1 MTVEDIT
8 EEITMKSFRVLAASF
23 VASAF
28 LVPVYSTAQAASY
41 PEKPVRVI
49 VVFPPGGS
57 NDVTARIVFRKVEE
71 LARQQFLV
79 DNRGGAAGTIGATL
93 VATSPADGYTVMVQ
107 STTHIAN
114 AFMYKGKLK
123 YDTLKDFIGVT
134 PLAKQIGWLV
144 VHPSMPV
151 KTVQQLID
159 LAKRRPGEITYGS
172 AGHGSYVH
180 LNMAMFIAMTK
191 TNMLHVPYRGGG
203 PLSIALIAGEV
214 HTTIS
219 TIGSSFRHVEA
230 GKMRA
235 LGVTSA
241 KRVPQFADVPAIGET
256 VPGFDFTAWVGS
268 FVPAG
273 TPRPVVDKLN
283 ALLKAALA
291 DPDVTKKLVNAT
303 LEPMHMTPEE
313 FEQRLKSDYERYG
326 KLMKEIGVID

>member
-28 LVPVYSTAQAASY
+28 IVPVYSTAQAASY

-71 LARQQFLV
+71 LARQQFLI
-79 DNRGGAAGTIGATL
+79 DNRGGAAGTIGATV
-93 VATSPADGYTVMVQ
+93 VAASPPDGYTVMVQ

-114 AFMYKGKLK
+114 AFMYRGKLK
-123 YDTLKDFIGVT
+123 YDTLKDFIGIT
-134 PLAKQIGWLV
+134 PLAKQIGMLV

-151 KTVQQLID
+151 KTVKQLID
-159 LAKRRPGEITYGS
+159 LSKRRPGEIAYGS

-180 LNMAMFIAMTK
+180 LNMAMFTAMTK
-191 TNMLHVPYRGGG
+191 TKMLHVPYRGGG

-214 HTTIS
+214 QTTIS
-219 TIGSSFRHVEA
+219 TIGSSFRHIQA
-230 GKMRA
+230 GKMRP
-235 LGVTSA
+235 LGVTSG
-241 KRVPQFADVPAIGET
+241 KRVPQFPDVPTIGET

-268 FVPAG
+268 FAPAG
-273 TPRPVVDKLN
+273 TPQPIVNSLN
-283 ALLKAALA
+283 ALLKRALA
-291 DPDVTKKLVNAT
+291 DRDVTEKLVNAT

-313 FEQRLKSDYERYG
+313 FEQRLKSDYDRYG
-326 KLMKEIGVID
+326 KLMKDIGVID